1 MKPRLLLLA
10 LLAIPRVASATP
22 DDDRALA
29 TELFAK
35 GVKKMDAGKCDQPKI
50 TDPAICEEAREHFT
64 RAYEIYPAGLG
75 ALRNL
80 AYVERG
86 LGHYASAARRF
97 RDLQQRA
104 PQDPNP
110 KRHIWAEYAT
120 KELEAIGPLIPHV
133 TIHVPPEATSV
144 TIDGKPLPA
153 GAWGTAVEIDPGS
166 HKVHVEGKGVDPF
179 DHEVTLVEKENKTV
193 TVTFVEKKVDAPPP
207 PPPPVVVDKP
217 SRVAPLVVAGVGGA
231 TVIVGL
237 VFGYMAIT
245 GKKDACGDTK
255 LCEPAA
261 LEDARSNAR
270 TSNIVTGV
278 GAAVLVGGLTWYF
291 LAPSSSS
298 ASETKSA
305 RVAPVFGP
313 GFAGA
318 ALTGVFQ

>member
-1 MKPRLLLLA
+1 MKLRWILLA
-10 LLAIPRVASATP
+10 LVALPALPRAASANP
-22 DDDRALA
+22 EDDKALA

-35 GVKKMDAGKCDQPKI
+35 GVKKMEEGKCDQPQI
-50 TDPAICEEAREHFT
+50 TDKAICDEAREHFT
-64 RAYEIYPAGLG
+64 RAYDIYPAGLG

-86 LGHYASAARRF
+86 LGRLASAARRF
-97 RDLQQRA
+97 RELQQRA

-110 KRHIWAEYAT
+110 KRHIWAEYAM
-120 KELEAIGPLIPHV
+120 KELETLGPLIPHV
-133 TIHVPPEATSV
+133 TVNAPASATSV

-153 GAWGTAVEIDPGS
+153 GAWGTAVEIDPGT
-166 HKVHVEGKGVDPF
+166 HQVHAEGKDVAPF
-179 DHEVTLVEKENKTV
+179 HESITLAEKESKTV
-193 TVTFVEKKVDAPPP
+193 TITFGDKAAPPP
-207 PPPPVVVDKP
+207 PPPPPKVAEKP

-237 VFGYMAIT
+237 AFGYMAIS

-261 LEDARSNAR
+261 LEDARSAAR

-278 GAAVLVGGLTWYF
+278 GAAVLVGGVTWY
-291 LAPSSSS
+291 LLTPSAPK
-298 ASETKSA
+298 ETA
-305 RVAPVFGP
+305 RVAPMFGP